1 MRWSIGMA
9 LGLAVGISAV
19 AVGTRTASAQM
30 PGMPGMPGMQATPP
44 PGQSPCDAFLPLRDD
59 AQKKGSAIG
68 AAQKRHA
75 DRQEMCKLITVF
87 SAAEAKAD
95 QFLEKNKTWCGVPE
109 QAIASA
115 KETHLKTE
123 HFREVVCAPAP
134 QPKVPTLSDAMGA
147 PSVDTGKNTKTGA
160 GTFDTLTGN
169 PLAK

>member
-1 MRWSIGMA
+1 MRWSVGLA

-19 AVGTRTASAQM
+19 DIGTHAASAQM
-30 PGMPGMPGMQATPP
+30 PGMPGTQAAPAS
-44 PGQSPCDAFLPLRDD
+44 SPCDNFIPLRDD
-59 AQKKGSAIG
+59 AAKKGTAIG

-75 DRQEMCKLITVF
+75 DRQELCKLMTAF
-87 SAAEAKAD
+87 ATAEAKAAA
-95 QFLEKNKTWCGVPE
+95 FLEKNKTWCGVPD

-115 KETHLKTE
+115 KETHLKIE
-123 HFREVVCAPAP
+123 HFREAVCAPAP

-147 PSVDTGKNTKTGA
+147 PALDTAKNTKTGG